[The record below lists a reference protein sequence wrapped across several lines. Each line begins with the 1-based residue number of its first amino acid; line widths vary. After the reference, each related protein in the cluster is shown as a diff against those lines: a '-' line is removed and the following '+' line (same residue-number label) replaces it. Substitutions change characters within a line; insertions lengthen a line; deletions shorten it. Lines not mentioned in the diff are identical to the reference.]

1 MLMGLSK
8 SPKYIMCKGNYTK
21 YGKRIYRQTQYEGFG
36 MILLSNSVYDR
47 VVSNSYNSIARSKSD
62 ETDAQIKASQESAS
76 FDEEAAT
83 LEISKEGIRRLSVNE
98 TENNH
103 TSSYYRE
110 AKAGREENFNIET
123 GSADEDDDVENVLAR
138 IQKYMSRSLQLEQES
153 QDTKLTQAQR
163 RTIQNEINKI
173 NLVVNNLSSNSSMD
187 VTELMANS
195 IQMDGDLVNHSSR
208 NILNNAADA
217 IYAQGAVRNADA
229 LALLA

>member
-1 MLMGLSK
+1 MGLLK

-21 YGKRIYRQTQYEGFG
+21 YGKRIYQQTQYEGFG

-47 VVSNSYNSIARSKSD
+47 VVSSSYNSIARTKTD
-62 ETDAQIKASQESAS
+62 ETDAQIKASQEQAS

-98 TENNH
+98 TEQ
-103 TSSYYRE
+103 
-110 AKAGREENFNIET
+110 EE
-123 GSADEDDDVENVLAR
+123 DDVENVLAR

-153 QDTKLTQAQR
+153 QDKELTQAQR

-173 NLVVNNLSSNSSMD
+173 NLVVNNLSSTNAMD
-187 VTELMANS
+187 VTELMANT
-195 IQMDGDLVNHSSR
+195 IQMNGDLVNHSSR
-208 NILNNAADA
+208 NILSNAADA
-217 IYAQGAVRNADA
+217 IYAQGTVSNLDA

>member
-1 MLMGLSK
+1 MGLLK

-21 YGKRIYRQTQYEGFG
+21 YGKRIYQQTQYEGFG

-47 VVSNSYNSIARSKSD
+47 VVSSSYNSIARTKTD
-62 ETDAQIKASQESAS
+62 ETDAQIKASQEQAS

-98 TENNH
+98 TEQ
-103 TSSYYRE
+103 
-110 AKAGREENFNIET
+110 EE
-123 GSADEDDDVENVLAR
+123 DDVENVLAR

-153 QDTKLTQAQR
+153 QDKELTQAQR

-173 NLVVNNLSSNSSMD
+173 NLVVNNLSSTNAMD
-187 VTELMANS
+187 VTELMANT
-195 IQMDGDLVNHSSR
+195 IQMNGDLVNHSSR

-217 IYAQGAVRNADA
+217 IYAQGTVSNMDA